1 MLVREKLVAT
11 HEHKAYHISDEPT
24 SIDDRANALT
34 KTLLEEI
41 RSDKFRIPPLPRT
54 VVELTRLANTPTSDA
69 RAAVRMVERE
79 PQFAAKVLRVA
90 SSAGFGLGQVLDLK
104 QAVVRIGLLGLRD
117 IAYALT
123 LGQVF
128 RCPAL
133 ETHMKS
139 ELKHGYVTACT
150 TAMVARAFGVDPQLG
165 FLCGLLHDVGRL
177 ALLSSLAQRG
187 EKDKTWLS
195 PQFVRHVLTTLHEE
209 VGYLVLSRWGL
220 HGIKNAARDH
230 HNPEAATEDA
240 TLTMAVAIADIADD
254 IAAKSP
260 EERLAELLLVPFVAR
275 SGLTEAQLKQV
286 VKVVEE
292 AKIDPAISAMLG

>member
-1 MLVREKLVAT
+1 VVVADRKT
-11 HEHKAYHISDEPT
+11 YHVDDDVMGT
-24 SIDDRANALT
+24 DDRANELT
-34 KTLLEEI
+34 KQLLEEV
-41 RSDKFRIPPLPRT
+41 RSDQFRIPPLPKT

-90 SSAGFGLGQVLDLK
+90 SSAAFGMGQVLDLK

-133 ETHMKS
+133 ESHMKA
-139 ELKHGYVTACT
+139 ELRHGYVTACASALVT
-150 TAMVARAFGVDPQLG
+150 RAFGLDAQHG

-177 ALLSSLAQRG
+177 ALLSSLAHRG
-187 EKDKTWLS
+187 EKDKTWLN
-195 PQFVRHVLTTLHEE
+195 PQFVRHVLTSLHEE

-220 HGIKNAARDH
+220 HGIKNVARSH
-230 HNPEAATEDA
+230 HDPEGATEDA

-254 IAAKSP
+254 VPAKSP
-260 EERLAELLLVPFVAR
+260 EQRLEELKLIPFVAH
-275 SGLTEAQLKQV
+275 SGLTDAQLKAV
-286 VKVVEE
+286 VKVVED
-292 AKIDPAISAMLG
+292 AKNDPAVSAMLG

>member
-1 MLVREKLVAT
+1 MHLRKEFLP
-11 HEHKAYHISDEPT
+11 ERKAYHVDDEPT
-24 SIDDRANALT
+24 STDDRINDLT
-34 KTLLEEI
+34 KCLLEEV
-41 RSDKFRIPPLPRT
+41 RSDKFRIPPLPKT

-90 SSAGFGLGQVLDLK
+90 SSAAFGLGQVLDLK

-128 RCPAL
+128 RCRAL
-133 ETHMKS
+133 ESHMKN
-139 ELKHGYVTACT
+139 ELRHGYVSACATAL
-150 TAMVARAFGVDPQLG
+150 VARAFGLDPQHG

-187 EKDKTWLS
+187 EKDQTWLR
-195 PQFVRHVLTTLHEE
+195 PQFVRQTLTTLHEE

-220 HGIKNAARDH
+220 HNIKNVARSH
-230 HNPEAATEDA
+230 HNPEGATEDA
-240 TLTMAVAIADIADD
+240 TMTMAVAIADIADD
-254 IAAKSP
+254 IPAKSP
-260 EERLAELLLVPFVAR
+260 EHRLDELNLVPFVAH
-275 SGLTEAQLKQV
+275 SGLTEAQLKAV
-286 VKVVEE
+286 VKVVED
-292 AKIDPAISAMLG
+292 AKHDPAIAAMLS